1 MEREG
6 RISERSET
14 FSFRDDKQIDKIYAK
29 AVVDSIYKKAG
40 LSEPLIIWTQS
51 PLENY
56 IAKAAVDIFSDA
68 GQPHAW
74 YYNWWDR
81 AEEGAGSIRR
91 NAAHSILASGWRMG
105 GTGTGY
111 DVWSDLPVY
120 FGGQDIFWC
129 DIPTNKL
136 SRFTQSDKNA
146 ATLQFLDQMGN
157 GRIIEEAVSQY
168 QYDFIVDMWGRY
180 KFQMD
185 HIDRKPIGGSR
196 NMHLGMMQDKKRLFL
211 QKSLCFVPIE
221 FRDPESGSTL
231 YMSDEFVELKNN
243 VGHVMPFSNICF
255 VSERANVLTVNRSGR
270 LHCETGPAMAYLD
283 GFKIHAWDG
292 VIFPEKWIHEKPGPR
307 EAFLWRNTEQRRIAC
322 EMVGW
327 ESIFKITKAKIID
340 SDKNPQIG
348 ELIMVKLRREGDS
361 EMFLRVKCGTG
372 RDFVLPVP
380 SEMKTA
386 REANAWTW
394 GLGPNEYMPE
404 VRT

>member
-1 MEREG
+1 MEDK
-6 RISERSET
+6 RIDRT
-14 FSFRDDKQIDKIYAK
+14 YVK

-56 IAKAAVDIFSDA
+56 IAKAAVDLFSDA

-81 AEEGAGSIRR
+81 AEEGADRIRR
-91 NAAHSILASGWRMG
+91 NAGHSILESGWRMG
-105 GTGTGY
+105 GAGTGY
-111 DVWSDLPVY
+111 DAWSDLPVY
-120 FGGQDIFWC
+120 YGGKDIFWY
-129 DIPTNKL
+129 DIPPNNL
-136 SRFTQSDKNA
+136 SGFTSDENA
-146 ATLQFLDQMGN
+146 DTLQFLDRMGN
-157 GRIIEEAVSQY
+157 GSTIVEAVSQY

-196 NMHLGMMQDKKRLFL
+196 NMHLRMMRAKKRLFL

-221 FRDPESGSTL
+221 FRDPESGATL
-231 YMSDEFVELKNN
+231 YMSDEFVELKKS

-255 VSERANVLTVNRSGR
+255 VSERASILNVNRSGR
-270 LHCETGPAMAYLD
+270 LHCETGPAIAYLD
-283 GFKIHAWDG
+283 GFKVHAWDG
-292 VIFPEKWIHEKPGPR
+292 VMFPERWINEKPCPR
-307 EAFLWRNTEQRRIAC
+307 EAFTWRNNEQRRIAC

-327 ESIFKITKAKIID
+327 ESIFKITKAKIIN
-340 SDKNPQIG
+340 SDKDPEVG
-348 ELIMVKLRREGDS
+348 ELILVKPRRDEDG

-372 RDFVLPVP
+372 RNFVLPVP
-380 SEMKTA
+380 PNMQTA
-386 REANAWTW
+386 RQANAWTW
-394 GLGPNEYMPE
+394 GLEAHEYNPE